1 MSVDSVSASNA
12 VNSVAP
18 APAQAKPENQPA
30 RSDQATSQSAA
41 VPTPTRSAA
50 ALQEVTET
58 AAQTAKEARG
68 GDRQAQRLVQKAAAA
83 ASNNEILRQG
93 TTPASTPAAVNPNG
107 QVVGTI
113 VNTKV

>member
-12 VNSVAP
+12 VNSVVP

-30 RSDQATSQSAA
+30 RSDQATSQPAA

-68 GDRQAQRLVQKAAAA
+68 GDHQAQRLVQKAAAT
-83 ASNNEILRQG
+83 ASNDEILRPG
-93 TTPASTPAAVNPNG
+93 TTPAAVNTNG